1 MTSSQSP
8 LEPRSASAGTTRLSI
23 DLAALAANWRK
34 MRDLSGSARCGAAVK
49 ADAYG
54 TGAEMAAPRL
64 AREGCRDFFVADAN
78 EGSALR
84 PLLPE
89 ARIHVLNGVFE
100 GSFGQVLAHDLVPII
115 NSPEQAAFWCS
126 NSDG

>member
-1 MTSSQSP
+1 MTP
-8 LEPRSASAGTTRLSI
+8 PDAIPRSAATTRLSI

-54 TGAEMAAPRL
+54 TGADQAAPRL

-78 EGSALR
+78 EGAQLR
-84 PLLPE
+84 PMLPD
-89 ARIHVLNGVFE
+89 ARIYVLNGVFE
-100 GSFGQVLAHDLVPII
+100 EAFAQTLAHDLIPVI
-115 NSPEQAAFWCS
+115 NSPEQAAFWCGNADS
-126 NSDG
+126 RP